1 MVLRSDSQDTWIR
14 SGKCLPSVVAPHLED
29 EMTAHYSSKCN
40 QKKTFVAK
48 TQKNTLTPSA
58 PGALRDRN
66 GRTQRHKLRIQRGV
80 ADERVTKQYHAKL
93 ERLRH
98 DAARW
103 SKQHPWA
110 WDLQATQMPH
120 ARTREARMC
129 RRR

>member
-29 EMTAHYSSKCN
+29 ETTAHYSSKCN

-48 TQKNTLTPSA
+48 TQKNTITPSA

-80 ADERVTKQYHAKL
+80 ADERVTSGAVRTTKQCHAKL
-93 ERLRH
+93 ERLR
-98 DAARW
+98 DG
-103 SKQHPWA
+103 
-110 WDLQATQMPH
+110 TM
-120 ARTREARMC
+120 
-129 RRR
+129 RRGGRSCLLYTSPSPRD